1 MIYYSAEDIE
11 KELPQT
17 FIPFVVWD
25 TPFRLYEDGSLY
37 AWRKGNEYWYIP
49 CFSPNKKKPGF
60 LMPCMFQNNEKKRK
74 GFYKN
79 RLIYYAL
86 NPDWNIYNSKSPIP
100 PGRMT

>member
-1 MIYYSAEDIE
+1 MISYSAEEID
-11 KELPQT
+11 KELLQT

-25 TPFRLYEDGSLY
+25 TPFRLYEDGVLY

-49 CFSPNKKKPGF
+49 HFPPNKQKPEC

-79 RLIYYAL
+79 RLIYFAL
-86 NPDWNIYNSKSPIP
+86 NPDWNIYSKSPIP
-100 PGRMT
+100 SRGE